1 MKRESLWVSYRL
13 LAILKCTKSCNCFIC
28 SSNKEVS
35 SPMICLAGLFSNS
48 LDSDLRKLEK
58 QTFRHKDMKRVDV
71 ICMIIIVKHGQ
82 IVFSFQIPKYILA
95 LHELLAHTPY
105 EHVERRKLEYAKG
118 KLEELSMVWFNI
130 YMTSL

>member
-1 MKRESLWVSYRL
+1 
-13 LAILKCTKSCNCFIC
+13 
-28 SSNKEVS
+28 
-35 SPMICLAGLFSNS
+35 
-48 LDSDLRKLEK
+48 
-58 QTFRHKDMKRVDV
+58 MKRVDV

-130 YMTSL
+130 YMTSLFGDLRASHAIDLISLTFIIPAEDGSWFAQTIRFCVLLVGNKIFSKMVLAI